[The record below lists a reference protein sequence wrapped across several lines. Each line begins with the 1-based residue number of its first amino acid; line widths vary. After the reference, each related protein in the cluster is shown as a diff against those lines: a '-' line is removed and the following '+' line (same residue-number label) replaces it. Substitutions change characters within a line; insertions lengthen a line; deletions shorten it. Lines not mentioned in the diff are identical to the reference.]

1 MALSENY
8 IIQNDTLKNIADAIR
23 EKTGGSEKLSPSDMA
38 TEIGKITVGSST
50 FTLKYV
56 ILNIAGIITDSAQ
69 GEWYYYTAPINDYV
83 NGNNYMLVFDYR
95 GRTSGSYSRCAYSPA
110 LTNNNNIYYFL
121 TSYDGGII
129 SISSSYNRYNG
140 FFGGYYTGMRGEI
153 HDNRILIRKDN
164 TNIQVANKGL
174 LIYAEAA

>member
-8 IIQNDTLKNIADAIR
+8 IIQNNTLKDIADAIR
-23 EKTGGSEKLSPSDMA
+23 EKTGSSEKLSPSDMA

-56 ILNIAGIITDSAQ
+56 RLNIYGKVTDSAK
-69 GEWYYYTAPINDYV
+69 GEWYYYTESIKDYV
-83 NGNNYMLVFDYR
+83 NGNNYMLVFDYK
-95 GRTSGSYSRCAYSPA
+95 TNSWSDSSRCAYSPV
-110 LTNNNNIYYFL
+110 LTNDNNIYYF
-121 TSYDGGII
+121 TKGDGNGIEN
-129 SISSSYNRYNG
+129 ISSSSHG

-153 HDNRILIRKDN
+153 HDNSIFIRRDS
-164 TNIQVANKGL
+164 TNIQIGRYGL